1 VSIRD
6 FVLAAR
12 RHILLFLSCALAVL
26 AVGAYSA
33 LAAGPTYTARIQFL
47 VSSTGSN
54 DAGAVLQNNSLA
66 VQRIPSYVPI
76 VSSPLVVDPVVR
88 NLRLPESAQAVAGRI
103 EASSQLGTSLIDV
116 TVHDRTPQ
124 DAYALAGA
132 IGQVFGP
139 VVESVD
145 ATPSGQSPVRV
156 TIVRP
161 PVLPTAPDWAG
172 PARKVALALL
182 LGLGL
187 GAGAA
192 VVRDL
197 ADNTLRDSQDLRT
210 GLGIPALATVPL
222 DSRLPARA
230 VEDGS
235 RSPQAEGFRR
245 LRTTVQALRAAD
257 DLRSVLVAGPRAD
270 DAAPVVAA
278 DLAVALGLAGVRVLL
293 IGADLRGDPLPE
305 LLAIDGTA
313 GLTDVLIGEAA
324 PVEVI
329 QPWRRGPIDVLPA
342 GPTPVNP
349 SELLSSATLDAVLRD
364 LETDYDLLL
373 LIAPPV
379 TEVTD
384 ATVLATAVS
393 GTLLT
398 VRCGRTPRG
407 AIREAL
413 QDLRD
418 VDARLLGAVVLEQPR
433 RHRPAEPPR
442 RAHRDTW
449 DRTGTAGRSTGD
461 YSAETLRLPR
471 W

>member
-1 VSIRD
+1 VSIRELM
-6 FVLAAR
+6 LAVR
-12 RHILLFLSCALAVL
+12 RHALLFSSCALAVL
-26 AVGAYSA
+26 AIGAYSA

-54 DAGAVLQNNSLA
+54 DPETVLQNNTLA

-76 VSSPLVVDPVVR
+76 ASSPLVVDPVVR
-88 NLRLPESAQAVAGRI
+88 NLGLRESSQAVAGRI
-103 EASSQLGTSLIDV
+103 EASSQLGTALIDV
-116 TVHDRTPQ
+116 TVRDRTAE
-124 DAYALAGA
+124 DAYALAGG

-156 TIVRP
+156 TTVRP
-161 PVLPTAPDWAG
+161 PVLPTAPDWSG
-172 PARKVALALL
+172 PVRRLGLALL

-187 GAGAA
+187 GAAA
-192 VVRDL
+192 VVLRDL
-197 ADNTLRDSQDLRT
+197 ADSTVRGPEELRE
-210 GLGIPALATVPL
+210 LGVPPLATVPL
-222 DSRLPARA
+222 DTRPPARA

-245 LRTTVQALRAAD
+245 LRTAVQALRSVD
-257 DLRSVLVAGPRAD
+257 DLQSVLVAGPRAD

-278 DLAVALGLAGVRVLL
+278 DLAVALGLAGIRVLL
-293 IGADLRGDPLPE
+293 IGSDLRSDPLPD
-305 LLAIDGTA
+305 LLGIDGTA

-324 PVEVI
+324 PAEVV

-342 GPTPVNP
+342 GPAPVNP

-373 LIAPPV
+373 LVAPPLL
-379 TEVTD
+379 EVTD

-398 VRCGRTPRG
+398 VRSGRTPRG
-407 AIREAL
+407 AVRQAV
-413 QDLRD
+413 QVLRD
-418 VDARLLGAVVLEQPR
+418 VDARLLGAVLLEPPR
-433 RHRPAEPPR
+433 RHHAVEQPR
-442 RAHRDTW
+442 RAHRDPW
-449 DRTGTAGRSTGD
+449 DRTGAAGRPADD